1 MRDKKGTRESF
12 KSHRIQTL
20 QDISHIKTT
29 KCGRISGKYPHLIL
43 FIWTFHHRVS
53 LSLLPLKTQHPDDQN
68 HLSGISLSGWSG
80 MHQNTRVLQ
89 QARTASIWRLIMQ
102 HQSWYG
108 HVKHGDSG
116 RIPKDVMFNDLVT
129 GASHEGYPQLKFK
142 DVCKHESMPHQH
154 GRWEEAAE
162 EIRTKTT
169 QQKSDSSRREQGK
182 PSHHLSASTTT
193 AWRIALPGQAYLVK
207 AAMQSP
213 SDRMDHRLMRQ
224 MDAKKKHFCWNL
236 ILELQ
241 NKAGGES
248 GNNKLGNQM
257 FAFLASVPKTTWT
270 LLMDKNVFHI
280 PIRTIL

>member
-1 MRDKKGTRESF
+1 
-12 KSHRIQTL
+12 
-20 QDISHIKTT
+20 
-29 KCGRISGKYPHLIL
+29 
-43 FIWTFHHRVS
+43 
-53 LSLLPLKTQHPDDQN
+53 
-68 HLSGISLSGWSG
+68 
-80 MHQNTRVLQ
+80 
-89 QARTASIWRLIMQ
+89 
-102 HQSWYG
+102 
-108 HVKHGDSG
+108 
-116 RIPKDVMFNDLVT
+116 MFNDLVT

-154 GRWEEAAE
+154 GCWEEAAE